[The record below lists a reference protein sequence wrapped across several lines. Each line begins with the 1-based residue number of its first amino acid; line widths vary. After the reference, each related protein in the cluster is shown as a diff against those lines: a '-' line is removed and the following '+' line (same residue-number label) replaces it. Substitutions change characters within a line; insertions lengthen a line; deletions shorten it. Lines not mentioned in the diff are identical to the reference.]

1 MSQPELNGIVAV
13 DGPSGT
19 GKSTTARKLAGSLR
33 AAYLDTGA
41 MYRAVTS
48 AVLRAGVSPEDPA
61 EVTRVVRESRVGMR
75 MDPEL
80 PGVLLDGGDIGEEIR
95 GEAVTGT
102 VSAVSAVPE
111 VREILVAEQR
121 RLITAVTGAGGGVV
135 VEGRDVG
142 TVVVPEAALKVYLTA
157 SSDARA
163 QRRSTQDAAAG
174 RSSDPQRVHADVR
187 RRDSLDSNRQ
197 VAPLRMAAD
206 AVLVDTTELDVE
218 QVLGRLHELI
228 AGRGLLVVS
237 ERTGK

>member
-19 GKSTTARKLAGSLR
+19 GKSTTARRLAGSLR

-41 MYRAVTS
+41 MYRAATS
-48 AVLRAGVSPEDPA
+48 AVLRAGVSLEDPV
-61 EVTRVVRESRVGMR
+61 EVARVVRESRVVMR

-80 PGVLLDGGDIGEEIR
+80 PGVSLDGGDIGEEIR
-95 GEAVTGT
+95 GEAVTGA

-121 RLITAVTGAGGGVV
+121 RLITTVTGSGGGVV

-174 RSSDPQRVHADVR
+174 RASDPQRVHADVR
-187 RRDSLDSNRQ
+187 RRDSLDSNRR
-197 VAPLRMAAD
+197 VAPLRMAED
-206 AVLVDTTELDVE
+206 AVLVDTTELNVE
-218 QVLGRLHELI
+218 QVLGRLHELVE
-228 AGRGLLVVS
+228 GRGLLVAS